1 MNSIARRLG
10 GALARYLNQPA
21 RGPYPHLPADLT
33 ALREILQPADVI
45 LVEGRAR
52 ISTAIK
58 YLTQSTWSHVALYVG
73 DYAGNAYAGR
83 PHLLVE
89 ADTEQGVHLLDLQ
102 DLGGFHL
109 RICRPTGLSD
119 IDTHRVVDYA
129 IARLGQRYDL
139 KNVFD
144 LARYLL
150 PTPPVPGP
158 WRRRM
163 LALGSG
169 DPTRAICSTL
179 VAEAFQSVHFP
190 ILPVIRVESAVTPEC
205 HDCVREVFHI
215 RDHSLYTPRDFD
227 VSPYFEVIKPS
238 PGRDFNYQR
247 LTWDADA
254 AERHEPAVNTHAT
267 IAGP

>member
-1 MNSIARRLG
+1 MNRVAQRLG
-10 GALARYLNQPA
+10 VALARYLNHPA
-21 RGPYPHLPADLT
+21 RGPYPHLPADLA
-33 ALREILQPADVI
+33 ALRRILRPADVI

-73 DYAGNAYAGR
+73 EYAGQTLGGKTD
-83 PHLLVE
+83 LLVE
-89 ADTEQGVHLLDLQ
+89 ADTELGVHLLDLQ
-102 DLGGFHL
+102 QLGGYHL
-109 RICRPTGLSD
+109 RICRPAGLSEAD
-119 IDTHRVVDYA
+119 AHRVVDYVM
-129 IARLGQRYDL
+129 ARLGQRYDL

-158 WRRRM
+158 WRRRL

-179 VAEAFQSVHFP
+179 VAEAFQSVPFP
-190 ILPVIRVESAVTPEC
+190 ILPVVRLESAATPEC
-205 HDCVREVFHI
+205 HDCMREIFHI

-227 VSPYFEVIKPS
+227 VSPYFEVIKPTLANGFDYHQLAWEADPP
-238 PGRDFNYQR
+238 PGR
-247 LTWDADA
+247 
-254 AERHEPAVNTHAT
+254 NT
-267 IAGP
+267 

>member
-1 MNSIARRLG
+1 MNRLARRLG
-10 GALARYLNQPA
+10 GALARYLNHPA
-21 RGPYPHLPADLT
+21 RGPYPHLPANLT
-33 ALREILQPADVI
+33 ALRQILRPADVV

-58 YLTQSTWSHVALYVG
+58 YLTQSTWSHIALYVG
-73 DYAGNAYAGR
+73 DYAGQSVADR
-83 PHLLVE
+83 HDLLVE

-102 DLGGFHL
+102 GLCGYHL
-109 RICRPTGLSD
+109 RICRPVGLSD
-119 IDTHRVVDYA
+119 SDAHRVVDYA
-129 IARLGQRYDL
+129 MARLGQRYDL
-139 KNVFD
+139 KNIFD

-179 VAEAFQSVHFP
+179 VAEAFQSVQFP
-190 ILPVIRVESAVTPEC
+190 ILPVIRTESAATPEC
-205 HDCVREVFHI
+205 NDCVHEIFHI

-238 PGRDFNYQR
+238 LNQGFDYKQ
-247 LTWDADA
+247 LTWGANA
-254 AERHEPAVNTHAT
+254 AKQPL
-267 IAGP
+267 G

>member
-1 MNSIARRLG
+1 MNGLARRMG

-33 ALREILQPADVI
+33 ELRKILRPADVV
-45 LVEGRAR
+45 LVDGRAR

-73 DYAGNAYAGR
+73 DYAGNAFAGR

-102 DLGGFHL
+102 DFGGYHL
-109 RICRPTGLSD
+109 RICRPMGLSD
-119 IDTHRVVDYA
+119 DDAHRVVNYA
-129 IARLGQRYDL
+129 MARLGQCYDL

-179 VAEAFQSVHFP
+179 VAEAFQSIPFP
-190 ILPVIRVESAVTPEC
+190 ILPVVRTESAATPEC
-205 HDCVREVFHI
+205 HDCIREIFHI

-227 VSPYFEVIKPS
+227 VSPYFDVIKPS
-238 PGRDFNYQR
+238 LTQGFNYKR
-247 LTWDADA
+247 LTWDADPEQRTA
-254 AERHEPAVNTHAT
+254 A
-267 IAGP
+267 

>member
-1 MNSIARRLG
+1 MNHLALRLG
-10 GALARYLNQPA
+10 GALARYLNHPA
-21 RGPYPHLPADLT
+21 RGPYPHLPADLVT
-33 ALREILQPADVI
+33 LRRILRPGDVV

-73 DYAGNAYAGR
+73 AFAGQRLNGASD
-83 PHLLVE
+83 LLVE
-89 ADTEQGVHLLDLQ
+89 ADTELGVHLLDLQ
-102 DLGGFHL
+102 QLGGYHL
-109 RICRPTGLSD
+109 RVCRPVGLSD
-119 IDTHRVVDYA
+119 VDAHRVVDYVM
-129 IARLGQRYDL
+129 ARLGERYDL
-139 KNVFD
+139 RNVFD
-144 LARYLL
+144 LARYLF
-150 PTPPVPGP
+150 PTPPIPGP

-190 ILPVIRVESAVTPEC
+190 ILPVVHLESAVTPQC
-205 HDCVREVFHI
+205 HDCMREIFHI

-238 PGRDFNYQR
+238 LADAFDYRK
-247 LTWDADA
+247 LTWDSDTAPLA
-254 AERHEPAVNTHAT
+254 
-267 IAGP
+267 

>member
-1 MNSIARRLG
+1 MNRITQRLG
-10 GALARYLNQPA
+10 SALARYLNHPA
-21 RGPYPHLPADLT
+21 RGPYPHLPADLAT
-33 ALREILQPADVI
+33 LRRILRPADVI

-52 ISTAIK
+52 ISSAIK

-73 DYAGNAYAGR
+73 DYAGQSLAG
-83 PHLLVE
+83 HTDLVVE
-89 ADTEQGVHLLDLQ
+89 ADTELGVHLLDLQ
-102 DLGGFHL
+102 QLGGYHL
-109 RICRPTGLSD
+109 RICRPAGLSD
-119 IDTHRVVDYA
+119 ADAHRVVDYV

-158 WRRRM
+158 WRRRL

-179 VAEAFQSVHFP
+179 VAEAFQSVPFP
-190 ILPVIRVESAVTPEC
+190 ILPVIRTESAATPEC
-205 HDCVREVFHI
+205 CDCIREIFHI

-227 VSPYFEVIKPS
+227 VSPYFEVIKPTLAKGFDYHQLIWDTGPS
-238 PGRDFNYQR
+238 PQS
-247 LTWDADA
+247 
-254 AERHEPAVNTHAT
+254 
-267 IAGP
+267 

>member
-1 MNSIARRLG
+1 MNRITRRLG
-10 GALARYLNQPA
+10 GALARYLNHPA
-21 RGPYPHLPADLT
+21 RGPYPHLPADLA
-33 ALREILQPADVI
+33 ALRKILRPADVV

-73 DYAGNAYAGR
+73 DYAGSASGGR

-102 DLGGFHL
+102 DLGGYHL
-109 RICRPTGLSD
+109 RICRPMGLSD
-119 IDTHRVVDYA
+119 IDAHRVVDYT

-190 ILPVIRVESAVTPEC
+190 ILPIIHSESAVTPEC
-205 HDCVREVFHI
+205 HDCIREVFHI

-227 VSPYFEVIKPS
+227 VSPYFEIIKPS
-238 PGRDFNYQR
+238 
-247 LTWDADA
+247 LTQNFDYKSLAWDADTDADA
-254 AERHEPAVNTHAT
+254 AQGSRS
-267 IAGP
+267 

>member
-1 MNSIARRLG
+1 MNRLTQRFG
-10 GALARYLNQPA
+10 AALARYLNHPA
-21 RGPYPHLPADLT
+21 RGAYPHFPADLPT
-33 ALREILQPADVI
+33 LRRILRPADVV

-73 DYAGNAYAGR
+73 TYAGQTLDGATD
-83 PHLLVE
+83 LLVE
-89 ADTEQGVHLLDLQ
+89 ADTERGVHLFDLKQ
-102 DLGGFHL
+102 LGGYHL
-109 RICRPTGLSD
+109 RVCRPMGLSD
-119 IDTHRVVDYA
+119 ADAHCVVAYA
-129 IARLGQRYDL
+129 MARLGESYDL
-139 KNVFD
+139 RNVFD

-179 VAEAFQSVHFP
+179 IAEAFQSVHFP
-190 ILPVIRVESAVTPEC
+190 ILPVVREEAATTPEC
-205 HDCVREVFHI
+205 HDCIREIFHI

-227 VSPYFEVIKPS
+227 VSPYFEVIKPTLAS
-238 PGRDFNYQR
+238 DFDYRRIIWEN
-247 LTWDADA
+247 DSAADTA
-254 AERHEPAVNTHAT
+254 PALK
-267 IAGP
+267 